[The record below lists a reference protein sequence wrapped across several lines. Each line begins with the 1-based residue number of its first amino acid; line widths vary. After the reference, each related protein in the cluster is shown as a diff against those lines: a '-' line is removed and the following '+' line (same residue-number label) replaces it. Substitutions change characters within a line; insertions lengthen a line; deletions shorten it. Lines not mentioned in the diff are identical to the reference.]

1 MKITKADFRK
11 YLAAFLAIAA
21 FSYMGLI
28 TFCEVPEANIN
39 NANIILGF
47 LISTALSTLIGFY
60 FGASESE
67 DKEIQE
73 KPKEASV
80 IDSKVKKEA

>member
-11 YLAAFLAIAA
+11 YLATFLTGAA
-21 FSYMGLI
+21 FIYMAAI
-28 TFCEVPEANIN
+28 TFCEVPEANVN

-60 FGASESE
+60 FGASEE
-67 DKEIQE
+67 GEKEIQE
-73 KPKEASV
+73 KPKDESV
-80 IDSKVKKEA
+80 RSK

>member
-1 MKITKADFRK
+1 MKMTKADFRK
-11 YLAAFLAIAA
+11 CLAAFFALAA
-21 FSYMGLI
+21 FIYMTAI
-28 TFCEVPEANIN
+28 TFCEVPEANVN

-67 DKEIQE
+67 EEEIQE
-73 KPKEASV
+73 KPKE
-80 IDSKVKKEA
+80 DPKKED

>member
-11 YLAAFLAIAA
+11 CLAAFFAIAS
-21 FSYMGLI
+21 FLYMAAI
-28 TFCEVPEANIN
+28 TFCEVPEANVN

-47 LISTALSTLIGFY
+47 LISTALSTLVGFY

-67 DKEIQE
+67 EELQE
-73 KPKEASV
+73 KPKE
-80 IDSKVKKEA
+80 DPVKKED